1 MISRVKV
8 LITGKN
14 PDYFVKKIIQ
24 KKINIY
30 TLDRSYRG
38 VLVVIDYDSYKKVK
52 EIKTTYT
59 IKIVERF
66 GLVKYQYLFFK
77 YLIFICCFIFG
88 VFLNIFLS
96 CFIFKVEIIHSNQ
109 NIRELVRNDLESY
122 GIKKFNFKVSFD
134 KKEQIK
140 EAILKKEVNDLEWL
154 EIEEVGTKY
163 IVKVE
168 QRKKNKEEDKCLER
182 NIVAK
187 KRAMILDIE
196 AIDGE
201 VVKKKLDY
209 VSKGDIIISGLIYNK
224 EEVVAKRCAKGK
236 VFGEVWYKVEVELPV
251 NYYEENVT
259 GKKKRQVEVQF
270 LTANYKFFNTF
281 KTYQKKVYPILES
294 SLLPIKI
301 QVGEYLETN
310 VIDKRYTVDS
320 VDEEAIKLALSK
332 LKGRLGKEDEVISK
346 KVLKKTKKDSKILV
360 EVFFKVKED
369 ITDYQDI
376 TKINIDELN
385 KKKE

>member
-38 VLVVIDYDSYKKVK
+38 FLLVIDYDGYKKIK
-52 EIKTTYT
+52 EIKTTYE

-66 GLVKYQYLFFK
+66 GLVRYQYLFFK
-77 YLIFICCFIFG
+77 YVIFIFCFIFG

-96 CFIFKVEIIHSNQ
+96 CFIFKVEVIHSNK

-122 GIKKFNFKVSFD
+122 GIKKFNFKVSFE

-168 QRKKNKEEDKCLER
+168 QRKKNKKEDKCPER

-224 EEVVAKRCAKGK
+224 EEVVAKRCASGK
-236 VFGEVWYKVEVELPV
+236 VFGEVWYKVEVELPI

-259 GKKKRQVEVQF
+259 GKKKKQVEIQF
-270 LTANYKFFNTF
+270 LDNNFKFFNTF
-281 KTYQKKVYPILES
+281 KTYQKNVYPILES

-301 QVGEYLETN
+301 QIGEYLETD
-310 VIDKRYTVDS
+310 VIDKKYTVDS
-320 VDEEAIKLALSK
+320 VDEEAIKLAFSK

-346 KVLKKTKKDSKILV
+346 KVLKKTRKDSKILV

-376 TKINIDELN
+376 TKIDINDLN